1 MNTQLLPATDETLA
15 LAARLLAE
23 GQLVAFPTETVYGLG
38 AHAMDHE
45 AVLGIF
51 AAKGRP
57 ADNPL
62 IVHIHDRAQLEGICE
77 VSDRA
82 IRLMDAFWPGPL
94 TIILPRKEAV
104 PSSVTANLDTV
115 AVRMPSHPVALA
127 LLKACNLPVA
137 APSANRSGK
146 PSPTAAKHVF
156 DDMDGRIPLII
167 DGGESDVG
175 LESTVISLVGEKPCI
190 LRPGGITKA
199 MLEEVIGPVD
209 LAGSILRP
217 LEKGEKALSP
227 GLMYKHY
234 SPDGQV
240 TLIEGEESAVVEALR
255 RLYTHAASEG
265 HRACVMCF
273 TEHVAALAD
282 CHPHDIGSKD
292 DPTEVAH
299 RLFATLRGL
308 DDEKMDVIFSEVVP
322 PEGVGLAV
330 MNRLGRAA
338 AFRTVNAADVL

>member
-1 MNTQLLPATDETLA
+1 MKTQLLPATDETLA

-23 GQLVAFPTETVYGLG
+23 GELVAFPTETVYGLG
-38 AHAMDHE
+38 AHAMDAQ

-51 AAKGRP
+51 SAKGRP

-62 IVHIHDRAQLEGICE
+62 IVHIHDRSQLDAICE
-77 VSDRA
+77 VNDAA

-94 TIILPRKEAV
+94 TIILPRKDAV
-104 PSSVTANLDTV
+104 PNAVTASLDTV
-115 AVRMPSHPVALA
+115 AVRMPAHPVALA

-146 PSPTAAKHVF
+146 PSPTSAKHVF
-156 DDMDGRIPLII
+156 DDMEGRIPLII

-175 LESTVISLVGEKPCI
+175 LESTVISLAGEKPCI
-190 LRPGGITKA
+190 LRPGGVTKA
-199 MLEEVIGPVD
+199 MLEEVLGPVD

-227 GLMYKHY
+227 GMMYKHY

-255 RLYTHAASEG
+255 RLYAHAASEG

-273 TEHVAALAD
+273 TEHVAALAE
-282 CHPHDIGSKD
+282 CHPHDIGHKD

-338 AFRTVNAADVL
+338 AFRTVQAEEIL

>member
-1 MNTQLLPATDETLA
+1 MNTQLLPPTDENLA
-15 LAARLLAE
+15 LASRLLRE

-38 AHAMDHE
+38 AHALDRE

-62 IVHIHDRAQLEGICE
+62 IVHIHDRAQLDGICE
-77 VSDRA
+77 VNNLA
-82 IRLMDAFWPGPL
+82 VRLMDAFWPGPL
-94 TIILPRKEAV
+94 TLILPRKKAV
-104 PSSVTANLDTV
+104 PNEVTANLDTV
-115 AVRMPSHPVALA
+115 AVRMPSHPVAAA
-127 LLKACNLPVA
+127 LLKACGLPIA
-137 APSANRSGK
+137 APSANHSGK
-146 PSPTAAKHVF
+146 PSPTSAKHVF

-175 LESTVISLVGEKPCI
+175 LESTVLSLVGEKPCI
-190 LRPGGITKA
+190 LRPGGVTQS
-199 MLEEVIGPVD
+199 MLEAVIGEVD
-209 LAGSILRP
+209 LADSILRP
-217 LEKGEKALSP
+217 LQKGEKALSP
-227 GLMYKHY
+227 GMMYKHY

-240 TLIEGEESAVVEALR
+240 TLIEGEETAVVEALR
-255 RLYTHAASEG
+255 RLYAHAASEG

-282 CHPHDIGSKD
+282 CRPHDIGHKD
-292 DPTEVAH
+292 DASEVAH
-299 RLFATLRGL
+299 RLFSTLRGL
-308 DDEKMDVIFSEVVP
+308 DEEKMDVIFSEVVP

-338 AFRTVNAADVL
+338 AFRTVQAEEVL